1 MTNLQL
7 IDVHNLASELFW
19 KLELQG
25 EIFPPS
31 SVCAS
36 NDDCWSFIRERHL
49 ALNDKVGKLLAQII
63 LDAKKPYMTIEEQFF
78 VRERLAFAMYLSECI
93 DPENP
98 DMESRPH
105 YAGDVEICI
114 KGNSTGHFLM
124 WLVDFVFF
132 CLGDSELLCKANI
145 IARKS
150 RDLSLRN
157 SSWLIMREDPS
168 SPSS

>member
-1 MTNLQL
+1 MTDLHL
-7 IDVHNLASELFW
+7 IDVHNLASELFG

-36 NDDCWSFIRERHL
+36 NSDCWMFIRDRHF
-49 ALNDKVGKLLAQII
+49 AIRDKVGKLLAQII

-78 VRERLAFAMYLSECI
+78 VRERLSFAMFLSECI
-93 DPENP
+93 DPCNP

-105 YAGDVEICI
+105 YADDVEICI

-124 WLVDFVFF
+124 WLVDFVFL
-132 CLGDSELLCKANI
+132 CLGESNLNVKANI
-145 IARKS
+145 IASRS
-150 RDLSLRN
+150 RDLSLKN
-157 SSWLIMREDPS
+157 SRWMIMREDPYTK
-168 SPSS
+168 